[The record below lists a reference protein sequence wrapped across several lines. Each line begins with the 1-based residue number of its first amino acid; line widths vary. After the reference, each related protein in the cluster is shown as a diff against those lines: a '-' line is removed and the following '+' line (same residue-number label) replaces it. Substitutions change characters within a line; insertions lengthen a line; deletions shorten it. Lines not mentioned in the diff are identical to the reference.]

1 MPQYTEEGYAKAK
14 DLLDMLHAMAD
25 EKQCTMGQLSLAWM
39 INKEP
44 HIIPI
49 PGTRKLHRLK
59 ENFGSANVAITAEE
73 IAAIDAKLDTMSF
86 DVFGGHAAK

>member
-14 DLLDMLHAMAD
+14 DLLDLLHAMSE

-39 INKEP
+39 INRDP

-49 PGTRKLHRLK
+49 PGSRKIERMR
-59 ENFGSANVAITAEE
+59 ENFGAASVAITAEE
-73 IAAIDAKLDTMSF
+73 IADIDAKLDTMEF
-86 DVFGGHAAK
+86 DVFGGHSAK